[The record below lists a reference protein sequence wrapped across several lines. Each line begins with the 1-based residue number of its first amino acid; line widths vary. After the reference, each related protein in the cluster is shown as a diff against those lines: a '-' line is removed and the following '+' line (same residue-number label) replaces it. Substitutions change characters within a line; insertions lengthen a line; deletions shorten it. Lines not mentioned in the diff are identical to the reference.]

1 MLFSVTLP
9 VGPEYVPYSSFP
21 GAASFPESHLSKHS
35 FRQSRNAPL
44 FVVRVKSPEPANPKT
59 PMRLRGSL
67 FKSLWEPY
75 ILMRTLY
82 QDALMKPDIWL
93 FAASQ
98 AGRYYLLF
106 VPSSVC
112 D

>member
-1 MLFSVTLP
+1 
-9 VGPEYVPYSSFP
+9 
-21 GAASFPESHLSKHS
+21 
-35 FRQSRNAPL
+35 
-44 FVVRVKSPEPANPKT
+44 
-59 PMRLRGSL
+59 MRLRGSL